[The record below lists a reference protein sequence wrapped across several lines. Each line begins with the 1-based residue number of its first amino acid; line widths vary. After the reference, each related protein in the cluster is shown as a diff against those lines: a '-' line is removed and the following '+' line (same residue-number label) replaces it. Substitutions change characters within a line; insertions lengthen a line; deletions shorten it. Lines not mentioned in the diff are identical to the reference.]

1 MDVTIFLFFSKQNKT
16 RNSTSKEPDAPK
28 PTTLITITPWDMSHF
43 SVTEKILLPN
53 DLLLFFECFFNL
65 LQGNNK
71 FSSFLYNKY
80 KYKRSHTTSSS
91 ASFLYFCKYVSLN
104 LMFRYR
110 LIKHDLLMFKYSI
123 KGIRYFLF
131 LIPNFTPN
139 GKGKKGQIK
148 TQKRWLPQDL
158 YVVWSR
164 QFRRCQ

>member
-71 FSSFLYNKY
+71 FSSFLY
-80 KYKRSHTTSSS
+80 
-91 ASFLYFCKYVSLN
+91 FCKYVSLN

-110 LIKHDLLMFKYSI
+110 LIKHYLLMFKYSI